1 MVDITEAEKNKEEK
15 NENKWGQSQRPLGQ
29 FKCTNIQITGVSEEE
44 EKKKVYE
51 KNFEEI
57 IVENIPSM
65 EKEIVKSK
73 RHKESHTG

>member
-1 MVDITEAEKNKEEK
+1 MEDRMVDITEAEKNKEEK

-51 KNFEEI
+51 KIFEEI
-57 IVENIPSM
+57 ILENSPTM
-65 EKEIVKSK
+65 GKERATRI
-73 RHKESHTG
+73 